1 MKSKIKLAIILSMLT
16 TPILAENTS
25 KAEDKLSAKQQKQ
38 VINLIERFMHEYEG
52 VEHDCG
58 NNSQRHYCINRT
70 KSLEA
75 KSRFYQEL
83 KDAEERAKEPVRAKG
98 QYEE

>member
-1 MKSKIKLAIILSMLT
+1 MKIVKLIIILSMLS

-25 KAEDKLSAKQQKQ
+25 KMEEKLTAKQQKQ
-38 VINLIERFMHEYEG
+38 VINLIERFMHEYEEI
-52 VEHDCG
+52 EHRCND
-58 NNSQRHYCINRT
+58 NTQIHYCINRT

-83 KDAEERAKEPVRAKG
+83 KDAEERAKEPTRAKG
-98 QYEE
+98 KYEE